1 MTALVALTAAGAA
14 TGLVLALIGL
24 LGIEPSPAKP
34 QRLPTTKTGL
44 ERLEV
49 RAAVAIGAMLLVG
62 MVTRWPV
69 GALLA
74 GGFVMASPAFLGG
87 KRAARAT
94 IAKLEAIAAWTEMLR
109 DTMAAAAGLEH
120 AIVSTARI
128 APAPIQREVVA
139 LANRLD
145 SREPLGHALRVFADQ
160 LDDPG
165 ADLVI
170 VSLVLAAEQRARHLV
185 ELLGA
190 LATATRQQ
198 VTMRLRVEAARARIR
213 TASRIITLIAVTL
226 ATGLMLF
233 DRAYLAPFGTALGQ
247 FSLVIIGSCFGAAFW
262 WLARMA
268 KVETAQRFLT
278 GVSAT
283 TPAATATA
291 PPGARPR
298 EAMSK

>member
-1 MTALVALTAAGAA
+1 MTALVALAAAGAA
-14 TGLVLALIGL
+14 AGLVLALAGL
-24 LGIEPSPAKP
+24 VGIEPSPPKP
-34 QRLPTTKTGL
+34 ERLPTSKKGL
-44 ERLEV
+44 ERLEI
-49 RAAVAIGAMLLVG
+49 RASVALGAMLLVG
-62 MVTRWPV
+62 LVTRWPV

-87 KRAARAT
+87 KREARAT

-128 APAPIQREVVA
+128 APAPIRREVTA

-145 SREPLGHALRVFADQ
+145 SRETLGYALRHFADQ

-170 VSLVLAAEQRARHLV
+170 VSLILAAEQRARHLV
-185 ELLGA
+185 ELLTA
-190 LATATRQQ
+190 LAAATREQ
-198 VTMRLRVEAARARIR
+198 VTMRLRVEAARARVR
-213 TASRIITLIAVTL
+213 TASRLITMIAVVL
-226 ATGLMLF
+226 AGGLMLF
-233 DRAYLAPFGTALGQ
+233 DRAYLTPFGTALGQ
-247 FSLVIIGSCFGAAFW
+247 FALVIIGACFGAAFW

-278 GVSAT
+278 GASQT
-283 TPAATATA
+283 AATEAA
-291 PPGARPR
+291 AGVAGGARAQALRP
-298 EAMSK
+298 